1 MLFLD
6 REEYFCVERIICEGC
21 KKVTWLNGL
30 FNIFIHTLH
39 TSLYDDYSV
48 CTSGT

>member
-1 MLFLD
+1 
-6 REEYFCVERIICEGC
+6 
-21 KKVTWLNGL
+21 L
-30 FNIFIHTLH
+30 FNTYCSTIL